1 VSALDNLLA
10 PAQQWL
16 NTLESREKRIVI
28 SGSIA
33 LLVILFYLLVW
44 DPIISNHEEQQ
55 LKHESQRQLYSWMK
69 NAGAEINSLKS
80 MGGSAAARSRNQSI
94 SSLADRSA
102 QVTGVKSFINK
113 IDQSKTGVKVTLKN
127 ADFDLIIN
135 WLTDLENKYG
145 IISSQIKIER
155 AKKDGAVNAN
165 ITLERSS

>member
-1 VSALDNLLA
+1 MRVLDNLLS
-10 PAQQWL
+10 PVQQWL
-16 NTLESREKRIVI
+16 ETLESREKRIVI
-28 SGSIA
+28 GGSIA

-44 DPIISNHEEQQ
+44 DPIVSKQEEQQ

-69 NAGAEINSLKS
+69 NAGTEINSLKS
-80 MGGSAAARSRNQSI
+80 AGGSAAARSKNQSI

-102 QVTGVKSFINK
+102 RVTGVKSFINK

-135 WLTDLENKYG
+135 WLTDLESKYG

-155 AKKDGAVNAN
+155 AKEDGAVNAN

>member
-1 VSALDNLLA
+1 MSALDNLLA